1 MYGHQWASYQ
11 IPIIAGCAC
20 PRMSGA
26 FSPPL
31 WVSDPDKHHGTFVT
45 HVPWCMPGSLTSRFL
60 WRRLRGKRSR
70 YSLHMRNP
78 PFYVSGK
85 RPIICYNAHCH
96 DIWDIWKH
104 KQHHYRLHIFPQRK
118 KMGDSCETL
127 WGETA
132 TILRK
137 LQGKGSA
144 LYTPAWHIHGLVQ
157 DCSKKSIANAMALLW
172 ACTKPSIYVNRFD
185 DLSAFW

>member
-20 PRMSGA
+20 PRMSGT

-31 WVSDPDKHHGTFVT
+31 RVSDPPLLVSDPGMHHGTCIT
-45 HVPWCMPGSLTSRFL
+45 HVPWCMSGSLTSSFV

-118 KMGDSCETL
+118 KWEIR
-127 WGETA
+127 A
-132 TILRK
+132 K
-137 LQGKGSA
+137 LSGVKQQLFSGNCRGKGRR
-144 LYTPAWHIHGLVQ
+144 YIRQPGIFMVWCKTVVKNQ
-157 DCSKKSIANAMALLW
+157 LLTQW
-172 ACTKPSIYVNRFD
+172 RCCELAQSHQYM
-185 DLSAFW
+185 